1 MACNQRVANESLLVI
16 PAFEFPNFDADV
28 STFLKHVREHTDLGV
43 KVVIAFPGLTNGEQV
58 SRHACTI

>member
-1 MACNQRVANESLLVI
+1 MACNQRVAKESLLVI

-28 STFLKHVREHTDLGV
+28 STFLNEHTDLGV
-43 KVVIAFPGLTNGEQV
+43 KVVIAFPGLKNGEQV